1 MIKRYLINE
10 IEDIW
15 NQNNKISTWK
25 KVESSVTKQLED
37 EGIVPKGLSAE
48 ILKVNISLE
57 ELEEREKV
65 TNHDV
70 ASFVDIL
77 QNRIDENSEWVHY
90 GLTSSDIVDT
100 SNSLLIIESLDFLLI
115 QIDKLINTL
124 KNLAIKEKDTKIIGR
139 THGVFAEITF
149 LGNIFSNWL
158 LEINRNKQRII
169 KAKENIAVGKFSGA
183 VGNYSILNEEIEE
196 RALSSLNLKPELF
209 ASQIVSRDRYAEVI
223 VAIGMLGSCF
233 DRISQNLRGYQRSEV
248 GEIFESFSKEQK
260 GSSAMP
266 HKKNPI
272 TSERI
277 SGISRILRGYVI
289 TSLEN
294 ISLWHERDISH
305 SSVERNIGPDSTI
318 TLDFSLNRLKNI
330 LWNLNVFPK
339 KMLKNLNISNGL
351 IYSQR
356 VMLELT
362 KYGFTREKAY
372 SLVQKHAQISWEKN
386 IPFYDSLV
394 KDSLINKKISN
405 KDLKKMFDIEYHTK
419 RIDLIFKRVFKK

>member
-37 EGIVPKGLSAE
+37 AGIVPKGLSAE

-57 ELEEREKV
+57 ELEEREKI

-77 QNRIDENSEWVHY
+77 QNKIQKNSEWVHY

-115 QIDKLINTL
+115 QIDELIETL

-158 LEINRNKQRII
+158 LEINRNKQRIV
-169 KAKENIAVGKFSGA
+169 KAKENISVGKFSGA
-183 VGNYSILNEEIEE
+183 VGNYSILNQEIEE

-223 VAIGMLGSCF
+223 IAIGMLGSCF

-272 TSERI
+272 TSERV

-294 ISLWHERDISH
+294 ISLWHERDISN
-305 SSVERNIGPDSTI
+305 SSVERIIFPDGFNLISFATIEMEKLFSNIQI
-318 TLDFSLNRLKNI
+318 NHEKIN
-330 LWNLNVFPK
+330 
-339 KMLKNLNISNGL
+339 SN
-351 IYSQR
+351 
-356 VMLELT
+356 
-362 KYGFTREKAY
+362 
-372 SLVQKHAQISWEKN
+372 
-386 IPFYDSLV
+386 
-394 KDSLINKKISN
+394 
-405 KDLKKMFDIEYHTK
+405 
-419 RIDLIFKRVFKK
+419 IDLAKVSILTQACLSHLITKGVDRDEAYRFIQSQSFEFDDLDDYLTTLSKNFENVSIEELKSITNEILSEKTNENFEEKLNSIV

>member
-1 MIKRYLINE
+1 MIKRYLIKE

-37 EGIVPKGLSAE
+37 AGIVPKGLSAE

-115 QIDKLINTL
+115 QIDKLIHTL

-294 ISLWHERDISH
+294 ISLWHERDISN
-305 SSVERNIGPDSTI
+305 SSVERIIFPDGFNLISFATIEMEKLFCNI
-318 TLDFSLNRLKNI
+318 
-330 LWNLNVFPK
+330 
-339 KMLKNLNISNGL
+339 
-351 IYSQR
+351 
-356 VMLELT
+356 
-362 KYGFTREKAY
+362 
-372 SLVQKHAQISWEKN
+372 QISHEK
-386 IPFYDSLV
+386 
-394 KDSLINKKISN
+394 INSN
-405 KDLKKMFDIEYHTK
+405 
-419 RIDLIFKRVFKK
+419 IDLAKVSILTQACLSHLITKGVDRDEAYRFIQSQSFEFDDLDTYLTTLSENFEDVSIEELKSITNKILSEKTNETFEEKINSIV

>member
-37 EGIVPKGLSAE
+37 AGIVPKGLSAE

-57 ELEEREKV
+57 ELEEREKI

-77 QNRIDENSEWVHY
+77 QNKIQKNSEWVHY

-115 QIDKLINTL
+115 QIDELIETL

-158 LEINRNKQRII
+158 LEINRNKQRIV
-169 KAKENIAVGKFSGA
+169 KAKENISVGKFSGA
-183 VGNYSILNEEIEE
+183 VGNYSILNQEIEE

-223 VAIGMLGSCF
+223 IAIGMLGSCF

-294 ISLWHERDISH
+294 ISLWHERDISN
-305 SSVERNIGPDSTI
+305 SSVERIIFPDGFNLISFATIEMEKLFSNI
-318 TLDFSLNRLKNI
+318 
-330 LWNLNVFPK
+330 
-339 KMLKNLNISNGL
+339 
-351 IYSQR
+351 
-356 VMLELT
+356 
-362 KYGFTREKAY
+362 
-372 SLVQKHAQISWEKN
+372 QIN
-386 IPFYDSLV
+386 H
-394 KDSLINKKISN
+394 KKINSN
-405 KDLKKMFDIEYHTK
+405 
-419 RIDLIFKRVFKK
+419 IDLAKVSILTQACLSHLITKGVDRDEAYRFIQSQSFEFDDLDDYLTTLSKNFENVSIEELKSITNEILSEKTNENFEEKINSIV

>member
-37 EGIVPKGLSAE
+37 AGIVPKGLSAE
-48 ILKVNISLE
+48 ILKVSISLE
-57 ELEEREKV
+57 ELEEREKI

-77 QNRIDENSEWVHY
+77 QNKIQKNSEWVHY

-115 QIDKLINTL
+115 QIDELIKTL

-158 LEINRNKQRII
+158 LEINRNKQRIV
-169 KAKENIAVGKFSGA
+169 KAKENISVGKFSGA
-183 VGNYSILNEEIEE
+183 VGNYSILNQEIEE

-223 VAIGMLGSCF
+223 IAIGMLGSCF

-272 TSERI
+272 TSERV

-294 ISLWHERDISH
+294 ISLWHERDISN
-305 SSVERNIGPDSTI
+305 SSVERIIFPDGFNLITFATIEMEKLFSNIQINHEKINSNIDLAKVSILTQACLSHLITKGVDRDEAYRFIQSQSFEFDDLDDYLI
-318 TLDFSLNRLKNI
+318 TLSKNFENVSIEELKSITNEI
-330 LWNLNVFPK
+330 L
-339 KMLKNLNISNGL
+339 S
-351 IYSQR
+351 
-356 VMLELT
+356 
-362 KYGFTREKAY
+362 EKTNENFE
-372 SLVQKHAQISWEKN
+372 EK
-386 IPFYDSLV
+386 
-394 KDSLINKKISN
+394 INSI
-405 KDLKKMFDIEYHTK
+405 
-419 RIDLIFKRVFKK
+419 V

>member
-37 EGIVPKGLSAE
+37 AGIVPKGLSAE

-57 ELEEREKV
+57 ELEEREKI

-77 QNRIDENSEWVHY
+77 QNKIQKNSEWVHY

-115 QIDKLINTL
+115 QIDELIETL

-158 LEINRNKQRII
+158 LEINRNKQRIV
-169 KAKENIAVGKFSGA
+169 KAKENISVGKFSGA
-183 VGNYSILNEEIEE
+183 VGNYSILNQEIEE

-223 VAIGMLGSCF
+223 IAIGMLGSCF

-294 ISLWHERDISH
+294 ISLWHERDISN
-305 SSVERNIGPDSTI
+305 SSVERIIFPDGFNLISFATIEMEKLFSNIQI
-318 TLDFSLNRLKNI
+318 NHEKIN
-330 LWNLNVFPK
+330 
-339 KMLKNLNISNGL
+339 SN
-351 IYSQR
+351 
-356 VMLELT
+356 
-362 KYGFTREKAY
+362 
-372 SLVQKHAQISWEKN
+372 
-386 IPFYDSLV
+386 
-394 KDSLINKKISN
+394 
-405 KDLKKMFDIEYHTK
+405 
-419 RIDLIFKRVFKK
+419 IDLAKVSILTQACLSHLITKGVDRDEAYRFIQSQSFEFDDLDDYLTTLSKNFENVSIEELKSITNEILSEKTNENFEEKINSIV

>member
-37 EGIVPKGLSAE
+37 AGIVPKGLSAE

-57 ELEEREKV
+57 ELEEREKI
-65 TNHDV
+65 TNHDG

-77 QNRIDENSEWVHY
+77 QNKIQKNSEWVHY

-115 QIDKLINTL
+115 QIDKLIETL

-158 LEINRNKQRII
+158 LEINRNKQRIV
-169 KAKENIAVGKFSGA
+169 KAKENISVGKFSGA
-183 VGNYSILNEEIEE
+183 VGNYSILNQEIEE
-196 RALSSLNLKPELF
+196 KALSSLNLKPELF

-223 VAIGMLGSCF
+223 IAIGMLGSCF

-272 TSERI
+272 TSERV

-294 ISLWHERDISH
+294 ISLWHERDISN
-305 SSVERNIGPDSTI
+305 SSVERIIFPDGFNLISFATIEMEKLFSNIQI
-318 TLDFSLNRLKNI
+318 NHEKIN
-330 LWNLNVFPK
+330 
-339 KMLKNLNISNGL
+339 SN
-351 IYSQR
+351 
-356 VMLELT
+356 
-362 KYGFTREKAY
+362 
-372 SLVQKHAQISWEKN
+372 
-386 IPFYDSLV
+386 
-394 KDSLINKKISN
+394 
-405 KDLKKMFDIEYHTK
+405 
-419 RIDLIFKRVFKK
+419 IDLAKVSILTQACLSHLITKGVDRDEAYRFIQSQSFEFEDLDDYLTTLSKNFENVSIEELKSITNEILSEKTNENFEEKINSIV

>member
-37 EGIVPKGLSAE
+37 AGIVPKGLSAE

-57 ELEEREKV
+57 ELEEREKI

-77 QNRIDENSEWVHY
+77 QNKIQKNSEWVHY

-115 QIDKLINTL
+115 QIDKLIETL

-158 LEINRNKQRII
+158 LEINRNKQRIV
-169 KAKENIAVGKFSGA
+169 KAKENISVGKFSGA
-183 VGNYSILNEEIEE
+183 VGNYSILNQEIEE
-196 RALSSLNLKPELF
+196 RALSSLNLKPEFF

-223 VAIGMLGSCF
+223 IAIGMLGSCF

-272 TSERI
+272 TSERV

-294 ISLWHERDISH
+294 ISLWHERDISN
-305 SSVERNIGPDSTI
+305 SSVERIIFPDGFNLISFATIEMEKLFSNIQI
-318 TLDFSLNRLKNI
+318 NHEKIN
-330 LWNLNVFPK
+330 
-339 KMLKNLNISNGL
+339 SN
-351 IYSQR
+351 
-356 VMLELT
+356 
-362 KYGFTREKAY
+362 
-372 SLVQKHAQISWEKN
+372 
-386 IPFYDSLV
+386 
-394 KDSLINKKISN
+394 
-405 KDLKKMFDIEYHTK
+405 
-419 RIDLIFKRVFKK
+419 IDLAKVSILTQACLSHLITKGVDRDEAYRFIQSQSFEFDDLDDYLTTLSKNFENVSIEELKSITNEILSEKTNENFEEKINSIV

>member
-37 EGIVPKGLSAE
+37 AGIVPKGLSAE

-57 ELEEREKV
+57 ELEEREKI

-77 QNRIDENSEWVHY
+77 QNKIQKNSEWVHY

-115 QIDKLINTL
+115 QVDELIKTL
-124 KNLAIKEKDTKIIGR
+124 KNLAIKEKNTKIIGR

-158 LEINRNKQRII
+158 LEINRNKQRIV
-169 KAKENIAVGKFSGA
+169 KAKENISVGKFSGA
-183 VGNYSILNEEIEE
+183 VGNYSILNQEIEE
-196 RALSSLNLKPELF
+196 RALSSLELKPELF

-223 VAIGMLGSCF
+223 IAIGMLGSCF

-272 TSERI
+272 TSERV

-294 ISLWHERDISH
+294 ISLWHERDISN
-305 SSVERNIGPDSTI
+305 SSVERIIFPDGFNLISFATIEMEKLFSNIQI
-318 TLDFSLNRLKNI
+318 NHEKIN
-330 LWNLNVFPK
+330 
-339 KMLKNLNISNGL
+339 SN
-351 IYSQR
+351 
-356 VMLELT
+356 
-362 KYGFTREKAY
+362 
-372 SLVQKHAQISWEKN
+372 
-386 IPFYDSLV
+386 
-394 KDSLINKKISN
+394 
-405 KDLKKMFDIEYHTK
+405 
-419 RIDLIFKRVFKK
+419 IDLAKVSILTQACLSHLITKGVDRDEAYRFIQSQSFEFDDLDDYLTTLSKNFENVSIEELKSITNEILSEKTNENFEEKINSIV

>member
-37 EGIVPKGLSAE
+37 AGIVPKGLSAE

-57 ELEEREKV
+57 ELEEREKI

-77 QNRIDENSEWVHY
+77 QNKIQKNSEWVHY

-115 QIDKLINTL
+115 QIDELIETL
-124 KNLAIKEKDTKIIGR
+124 KSLAIKEKDTKIIGR

-158 LEINRNKQRII
+158 LEINRNKQRIV
-169 KAKENIAVGKFSGA
+169 KAKENISVGKFSGA
-183 VGNYSILNEEIEE
+183 VGNYSILNQEIEE

-223 VAIGMLGSCF
+223 IAIGMLGSCF

-272 TSERI
+272 TSERV

-294 ISLWHERDISH
+294 ISLWHERDISN
-305 SSVERNIGPDSTI
+305 SSVERIIFPDGFNLISFATIEMEKLFRNIQI
-318 TLDFSLNRLKNI
+318 NHEKIN
-330 LWNLNVFPK
+330 
-339 KMLKNLNISNGL
+339 SN
-351 IYSQR
+351 
-356 VMLELT
+356 
-362 KYGFTREKAY
+362 
-372 SLVQKHAQISWEKN
+372 
-386 IPFYDSLV
+386 
-394 KDSLINKKISN
+394 
-405 KDLKKMFDIEYHTK
+405 
-419 RIDLIFKRVFKK
+419 IDLAKVSILTQACLSHLITKGVDRDEAYRFIQSQSFEFDDLDDYLTTLSKNFENVSIEELKSITNEILSEKTNENFEEKINSIV

>member
-37 EGIVPKGLSAE
+37 AGIVPKGLSAE

-57 ELEEREKV
+57 ELEEREKI

-77 QNRIDENSEWVHY
+77 QDKIQKNSEWVHY

-115 QIDKLINTL
+115 QIDELIETL

-158 LEINRNKQRII
+158 LEINRNKQRIV
-169 KAKENIAVGKFSGA
+169 KAKENISVGKFSGA
-183 VGNYSILNEEIEE
+183 VGNYSILNQEIEE

-223 VAIGMLGSCF
+223 IAIGMLGSCF

-272 TSERI
+272 TSERV

-294 ISLWHERDISH
+294 ISLWHERDISN
-305 SSVERNIGPDSTI
+305 SSVERIIFPDGFNLISFATIEMEKLFSNIQI
-318 TLDFSLNRLKNI
+318 NHEKIN
-330 LWNLNVFPK
+330 
-339 KMLKNLNISNGL
+339 SN
-351 IYSQR
+351 
-356 VMLELT
+356 
-362 KYGFTREKAY
+362 
-372 SLVQKHAQISWEKN
+372 
-386 IPFYDSLV
+386 
-394 KDSLINKKISN
+394 
-405 KDLKKMFDIEYHTK
+405 
-419 RIDLIFKRVFKK
+419 IDLAKVSILTQACLSHLITKGVDRDEAYRFIQSQSFEFDDLDDYLTTLSKNFENVSIEELKSITNEILSEKTNENFEEKINSIV

>member
-37 EGIVPKGLSAE
+37 AGIVPKGLSAE

-57 ELEEREKV
+57 ELEEREKI

-77 QNRIDENSEWVHY
+77 QNKIEKNSEWVHY

-115 QIDKLINTL
+115 QIDELIKTL

-158 LEINRNKQRII
+158 LEINRNKQRIV
-169 KAKENIAVGKFSGA
+169 KAKENISVGKFSGA
-183 VGNYSILNEEIEE
+183 VGNYSILNQEIEE

-223 VAIGMLGSCF
+223 IAIGMLGSCF

-272 TSERI
+272 TSERV

-294 ISLWHERDISH
+294 ISLWHERDISN
-305 SSVERNIGPDSTI
+305 SSVERIIFPDGFNLISFATIEMEKLFSNIQI
-318 TLDFSLNRLKNI
+318 NHEKIN
-330 LWNLNVFPK
+330 
-339 KMLKNLNISNGL
+339 SN
-351 IYSQR
+351 
-356 VMLELT
+356 
-362 KYGFTREKAY
+362 
-372 SLVQKHAQISWEKN
+372 
-386 IPFYDSLV
+386 
-394 KDSLINKKISN
+394 
-405 KDLKKMFDIEYHTK
+405 
-419 RIDLIFKRVFKK
+419 IDLAKVSILTQACLSHLITKGVDRDEAYRFIQSQSFEFDDLDDYLTTLSKNFENVSIEELKSITNEILSEKTNENFEEKINSIV

>member
-37 EGIVPKGLSAE
+37 AGIVPKGLSAE

-57 ELEEREKV
+57 ELEEREKI

-77 QNRIDENSEWVHY
+77 QDKIQKNSEWVHY

-115 QIDKLINTL
+115 QIDKLIETL

-158 LEINRNKQRII
+158 LEINRNKQRIV
-169 KAKENIAVGKFSGA
+169 KAKENISVGKFSGA
-183 VGNYSILNEEIEE
+183 VGNYSILNQEIEE

-223 VAIGMLGSCF
+223 IAIGMLGSCF

-272 TSERI
+272 TSERV

-294 ISLWHERDISH
+294 ISLWHERDISN
-305 SSVERNIGPDSTI
+305 SSVERIIFPDGFNLISFATIEMEKLFCNIQISHEKI
-318 TLDFSLNRLKNI
+318 NSNINLAKVNI
-330 LWNLNVFPK
+330 LTQACLSHLITKGVDRDEAYRFIQSQSFEFDDLDDYLTTLSKNFENVSIEELKSITNEILSEKTNENFEEKLNSIV
-339 KMLKNLNISNGL
+339 
-351 IYSQR
+351 
-356 VMLELT
+356 
-362 KYGFTREKAY
+362 
-372 SLVQKHAQISWEKN
+372 
-386 IPFYDSLV
+386 
-394 KDSLINKKISN
+394 
-405 KDLKKMFDIEYHTK
+405 
-419 RIDLIFKRVFKK
+419 

>member
-37 EGIVPKGLSAE
+37 AGIVPKGLSAE

-57 ELEEREKV
+57 ELEEREKI

-77 QNRIDENSEWVHY
+77 QNKIQKNSEWVHY

-115 QIDKLINTL
+115 QIDELIETL

-158 LEINRNKQRII
+158 LEINRNKQRIV
-169 KAKENIAVGKFSGA
+169 KAKENISVGKFSGA
-183 VGNYSILNEEIEE
+183 VGNYSILNQEIEE

-223 VAIGMLGSCF
+223 IAIGMLGSCF

-272 TSERI
+272 TSERV

-294 ISLWHERDISH
+294 ISLWHERDISN
-305 SSVERNIGPDSTI
+305 SSVERIIFPDGFNLISFATIEMEKLFCNIQISHEKI
-318 TLDFSLNRLKNI
+318 NSNINLAKVNI
-330 LWNLNVFPK
+330 LTQACLSHFITKGVDRDEAYRFIQSQSFEFDDLDDYLTTLSKNFENVSIEE
-339 KMLKNLNISNGL
+339 LKSITNEILS
-351 IYSQR
+351 
-356 VMLELT
+356 
-362 KYGFTREKAY
+362 EKTNENFE
-372 SLVQKHAQISWEKN
+372 EK
-386 IPFYDSLV
+386 
-394 KDSLINKKISN
+394 INSI
-405 KDLKKMFDIEYHTK
+405 
-419 RIDLIFKRVFKK
+419 V

>member
-37 EGIVPKGLSAE
+37 AGIVPKGLSAE

-57 ELEEREKV
+57 ELEEREKI

-77 QNRIDENSEWVHY
+77 QNKIQKNSEWVHY

-115 QIDKLINTL
+115 QIDELIETL

-158 LEINRNKQRII
+158 LEINRNKQRIV
-169 KAKENIAVGKFSGA
+169 KAKENISVGKFSGA

-223 VAIGMLGSCF
+223 IAIGMLGSCF

-272 TSERI
+272 TSERV

-294 ISLWHERDISH
+294 ISLWHERDISN
-305 SSVERNIGPDSTI
+305 SSVERIIFPDGFNLITFATIEMEKLFSNIQINHEKINS
-318 TLDFSLNRLKNI
+318 NI
-330 LWNLNVFPK
+330 DL
-339 KMLKNLNISNGL
+339 
-351 IYSQR
+351 
-356 VMLELT
+356 
-362 KYGFTREKAY
+362 A
-372 SLVQKHAQISWEKN
+372 
-386 IPFYDSLV
+386 
-394 KDSLINKKISN
+394 KISILTQACLSHLIT
-405 KDLKKMFDIEYHTK
+405 KGVDRDEAYRFIQSQSFEFEDLDDYLTTLSKNFENVSIEELKSITNEILSEK
-419 RIDLIFKRVFKK
+419 TNENFEEKINSIV

>member
-37 EGIVPKGLSAE
+37 AGIVPKGLSAE

-57 ELEEREKV
+57 ELEEREKI

-77 QNRIDENSEWVHY
+77 QNKIQKNSEWVHY

-115 QIDKLINTL
+115 QIDKLIKTL

-158 LEINRNKQRII
+158 LEINRNRQRIV
-169 KAKENIAVGKFSGA
+169 KAKENISVGKFSGA
-183 VGNYSILNEEIEE
+183 VGNYSILNQEIEE
-196 RALSSLNLKPELF
+196 RALSSLNLKPEFF

-223 VAIGMLGSCF
+223 IAIGMLGSCF

-272 TSERI
+272 TSERV

-294 ISLWHERDISH
+294 ISLWHERDISN
-305 SSVERNIGPDSTI
+305 SSVERIIFPDGFNLISFATIEMEKLFGNIQI
-318 TLDFSLNRLKNI
+318 NHEKIN
-330 LWNLNVFPK
+330 
-339 KMLKNLNISNGL
+339 SN
-351 IYSQR
+351 
-356 VMLELT
+356 
-362 KYGFTREKAY
+362 
-372 SLVQKHAQISWEKN
+372 
-386 IPFYDSLV
+386 
-394 KDSLINKKISN
+394 
-405 KDLKKMFDIEYHTK
+405 
-419 RIDLIFKRVFKK
+419 IDLAKVSILTQACLSHLITKGVDRDEAYRFIQSQSFEFDDLDDYLTTLSKNFENVSIEELKSITNEILSEKTNENFEEKINSIV

>member
-37 EGIVPKGLSAE
+37 AGIVPKGLSAE

-57 ELEEREKV
+57 ELEEREKI

-77 QNRIDENSEWVHY
+77 QNKIQKNSEWVHY

-115 QIDKLINTL
+115 QIDELIETL

-158 LEINRNKQRII
+158 LEINRNKQRIV
-169 KAKENIAVGKFSGA
+169 KAKENISVGKFSGA
-183 VGNYSILNEEIEE
+183 VGNYSILNQEIEE
-196 RALSSLNLKPELF
+196 RALSSLNLKPEFF

-223 VAIGMLGSCF
+223 IAIGMLGSCF

-294 ISLWHERDISH
+294 ISLWHERDISN
-305 SSVERNIGPDSTI
+305 SSVERIIFPDGFNLISFATIEMEKLFSNI
-318 TLDFSLNRLKNI
+318 
-330 LWNLNVFPK
+330 
-339 KMLKNLNISNGL
+339 
-351 IYSQR
+351 
-356 VMLELT
+356 
-362 KYGFTREKAY
+362 
-372 SLVQKHAQISWEKN
+372 QISHEK
-386 IPFYDSLV
+386 
-394 KDSLINKKISN
+394 INSN
-405 KDLKKMFDIEYHTK
+405 
-419 RIDLIFKRVFKK
+419 IDLAKVSILTQACLSHLITKGVDRDEAYRFIQSQSFEFDDLDDYLTTLSKNFENVSIEELKSITNEILSEKTNENFEEKINSIV

>member
-37 EGIVPKGLSAE
+37 AGIVPKGLSAE

-57 ELEEREKV
+57 ELEEREKI

-77 QNRIDENSEWVHY
+77 QNKIQKNSEWVHY

-115 QIDKLINTL
+115 QIDELIETL

-158 LEINRNKQRII
+158 LEINRNKQRIV
-169 KAKENIAVGKFSGA
+169 KAKENISVGKFSGA
-183 VGNYSILNEEIEE
+183 VGNYSILNQEIEE
-196 RALSSLNLKPELF
+196 RALSSLNLKPEFF

-223 VAIGMLGSCF
+223 IAIGMLGSCF

-272 TSERI
+272 TSERV

-294 ISLWHERDISH
+294 ISLWHERDISN
-305 SSVERNIGPDSTI
+305 SSVERIIFPDGFNLISFATIEMEKLFRNIQI
-318 TLDFSLNRLKNI
+318 NHEKIN
-330 LWNLNVFPK
+330 
-339 KMLKNLNISNGL
+339 SN
-351 IYSQR
+351 
-356 VMLELT
+356 
-362 KYGFTREKAY
+362 
-372 SLVQKHAQISWEKN
+372 
-386 IPFYDSLV
+386 
-394 KDSLINKKISN
+394 
-405 KDLKKMFDIEYHTK
+405 
-419 RIDLIFKRVFKK
+419 IDLAKVSILTQACLSHLITKGVDRDEAYRFIQSQSFEFDDLDDYLTTLSKNFENVSIEELKSITNEILSEKTNENFEEKINSIV

>member
-37 EGIVPKGLSAE
+37 AGIVPKGLSAE

-57 ELEEREKV
+57 ELDEREKI

-77 QNRIDENSEWVHY
+77 QNKIQKNSEWVHY

-115 QIDKLINTL
+115 QIDELIKTL

-158 LEINRNKQRII
+158 LEINRNKQRIV
-169 KAKENIAVGKFSGA
+169 KAKENISVGKFSGA
-183 VGNYSILNEEIEE
+183 VGNYSILNQEIEE

-223 VAIGMLGSCF
+223 IAIGMLGSCF

-272 TSERI
+272 TSERV

-294 ISLWHERDISH
+294 ISLWHERDISN
-305 SSVERNIGPDSTI
+305 SSVERIIFPDGFNLISFATIEMEKLFRNIQINHEKINSNID
-318 TLDFSLNRLKNI
+318 LAKVNI
-330 LWNLNVFPK
+330 LTQACLSHLITKGVDRDEAYRFIQSQSFEFDDLDDYLTTLSKNFENVSIEE
-339 KMLKNLNISNGL
+339 LKSITNEILS
-351 IYSQR
+351 
-356 VMLELT
+356 
-362 KYGFTREKAY
+362 EKTNENFE
-372 SLVQKHAQISWEKN
+372 EK
-386 IPFYDSLV
+386 
-394 KDSLINKKISN
+394 INSI
-405 KDLKKMFDIEYHTK
+405 
-419 RIDLIFKRVFKK
+419 V

>member
-37 EGIVPKGLSAE
+37 AGIVPKGLSAE

-57 ELEEREKV
+57 ELEEREKI

-77 QNRIDENSEWVHY
+77 QNKIQKNSEWVHY

-115 QIDKLINTL
+115 QIDELIETL

-139 THGVFAEITF
+139 THGVFADITF

-158 LEINRNKQRII
+158 LEINRNKQRIV
-169 KAKENIAVGKFSGA
+169 KAKENISVGKFSGA
-183 VGNYSILNEEIEE
+183 VGNYSILNQEIEE

-223 VAIGMLGSCF
+223 IAIGMLGSCF

-272 TSERI
+272 TSERV

-294 ISLWHERDISH
+294 ISLWHERDISN
-305 SSVERNIGPDSTI
+305 SSVERIIFPDGFNLISFATIEMEKLFSNI
-318 TLDFSLNRLKNI
+318 
-330 LWNLNVFPK
+330 
-339 KMLKNLNISNGL
+339 
-351 IYSQR
+351 
-356 VMLELT
+356 
-362 KYGFTREKAY
+362 
-372 SLVQKHAQISWEKN
+372 QISHEK
-386 IPFYDSLV
+386 
-394 KDSLINKKISN
+394 INSN
-405 KDLKKMFDIEYHTK
+405 
-419 RIDLIFKRVFKK
+419 IDLAKVSILTQACLSHLITKGVDRDEAYRFIQSQSFEFDDLDDYLTTLSKNFENVSIEELKSITNEILSEKTNENFEEKINSIV

>member
-37 EGIVPKGLSAE
+37 AGIVPKGLSEE
-48 ILKVNISLE
+48 ILKVNISIE
-57 ELEEREKV
+57 ELEEREKI

-77 QNRIDENSEWVHY
+77 QKKIQKNSEWVHY

-115 QIDKLINTL
+115 QIDELIKTL

-158 LEINRNKQRII
+158 LEINRNKQRIV
-169 KAKENIAVGKFSGA
+169 KAKENISVGKFSGA
-183 VGNYSILNEEIEE
+183 VGNYSILNQEIEE

-223 VAIGMLGSCF
+223 IAIGMLGSCF

-272 TSERI
+272 TSERV

-294 ISLWHERDISH
+294 ISLWHERDISN
-305 SSVERNIGPDSTI
+305 SSVERIIFPDGFNLITFATIEMEKLFSNIQI
-318 TLDFSLNRLKNI
+318 NHEKIN
-330 LWNLNVFPK
+330 
-339 KMLKNLNISNGL
+339 SN
-351 IYSQR
+351 
-356 VMLELT
+356 
-362 KYGFTREKAY
+362 
-372 SLVQKHAQISWEKN
+372 
-386 IPFYDSLV
+386 
-394 KDSLINKKISN
+394 
-405 KDLKKMFDIEYHTK
+405 
-419 RIDLIFKRVFKK
+419 IDLAKVSILTQACLSHLITKGVDRDEAYRFIQSQSFEFDDLDDYLTTLSKNFENVSIEELKSITNEILSEKTNENFEEKINSIV

>member
-37 EGIVPKGLSAE
+37 AGIVPKGLSAE

-57 ELEEREKV
+57 ELEEREKI

-77 QNRIDENSEWVHY
+77 QNKIQKNSEWVHY

-115 QIDKLINTL
+115 QIDKLIETL

-158 LEINRNKQRII
+158 LEINRNKQRIV

-183 VGNYSILNEEIEE
+183 VGNYSILNQEIEE

-223 VAIGMLGSCF
+223 IAIGMLGSCF

-294 ISLWHERDISH
+294 ISLWHERDISN
-305 SSVERNIGPDSTI
+305 SSVERIIFPDGFNLISFATIEMEKLFSNIQI
-318 TLDFSLNRLKNI
+318 NHEKIN
-330 LWNLNVFPK
+330 
-339 KMLKNLNISNGL
+339 SN
-351 IYSQR
+351 
-356 VMLELT
+356 
-362 KYGFTREKAY
+362 
-372 SLVQKHAQISWEKN
+372 
-386 IPFYDSLV
+386 
-394 KDSLINKKISN
+394 
-405 KDLKKMFDIEYHTK
+405 
-419 RIDLIFKRVFKK
+419 IDLAKVSILTQACLSHLITKGVDRDEAYRFIQSQSFEFDDLDDYLTTLSKNFENVSIEELKSITNEILSEKTNENFEEKINSIV

>member
-37 EGIVPKGLSAE
+37 AGIVPKGLSAE

-57 ELEEREKV
+57 ELEEREKI

-77 QNRIDENSEWVHY
+77 QNKIQKNSEWVHY

-115 QIDKLINTL
+115 QIDELIETL

-158 LEINRNKQRII
+158 LEINRNKQRIV
-169 KAKENIAVGKFSGA
+169 KAKENISVGKFSGA
-183 VGNYSILNEEIEE
+183 VGNYSILNQEIEE
-196 RALSSLNLKPELF
+196 RALSNLNLKPELF

-223 VAIGMLGSCF
+223 IAIGMLGSCF

-272 TSERI
+272 TSERV

-294 ISLWHERDISH
+294 ISLWHERDISN
-305 SSVERNIGPDSTI
+305 SSVERIIFPDGFNLISFATIEMEKLFSNIQINHEKINSNIDLAKVSIFTQACLSHLITKGVDRDEAYRFIQSQSFEFDDLDDYLITI
-318 TLDFSLNRLKNI
+318 SKN
-330 LWNLNVFPK
+330 FD
-339 KMLKNLNISNGL
+339 NIS
-351 IYSQR
+351 IE
-356 VMLELT
+356 ELKSIT
-362 KYGFTREKAY
+362 NEILSEKTNENFE
-372 SLVQKHAQISWEKN
+372 EK
-386 IPFYDSLV
+386 
-394 KDSLINKKISN
+394 INSI
-405 KDLKKMFDIEYHTK
+405 
-419 RIDLIFKRVFKK
+419 V

>member
-25 KVESSVTKQLED
+25 KVESSVTEQLED
-37 EGIVPKGLSAE
+37 AGIVPKGLSAE

-57 ELEEREKV
+57 ELEEREKI

-77 QNRIDENSEWVHY
+77 QNKIQKNSEWVHY

-115 QIDKLINTL
+115 QIDELIETL

-158 LEINRNKQRII
+158 LEINRNKQRIV
-169 KAKENIAVGKFSGA
+169 KAKENISVGKFSGA
-183 VGNYSILNEEIEE
+183 VGNYSILNQEIEE

-223 VAIGMLGSCF
+223 IAIGMLGSCF

-272 TSERI
+272 TSERV

-294 ISLWHERDISH
+294 ISLWHERDISN
-305 SSVERNIGPDSTI
+305 SSVERIIFPDGFNLISFATIEMEKLFSNI
-318 TLDFSLNRLKNI
+318 
-330 LWNLNVFPK
+330 
-339 KMLKNLNISNGL
+339 
-351 IYSQR
+351 
-356 VMLELT
+356 
-362 KYGFTREKAY
+362 
-372 SLVQKHAQISWEKN
+372 QISHEK
-386 IPFYDSLV
+386 
-394 KDSLINKKISN
+394 INSN
-405 KDLKKMFDIEYHTK
+405 
-419 RIDLIFKRVFKK
+419 IDLAKVSILTQACLSHLITKGVDRDEAYRFIQSQSFEFDDLDDYLTTLSKNFENVSIKELKSITNEILSEKTNENFEEKINSIV

>member
-10 IEDIW
+10 IENIW

-115 QIDKLINTL
+115 QIDKLIHTL

-294 ISLWHERDISH
+294 ISLWHERDISN
-305 SSVERNIGPDSTI
+305 SSVERIIFPDGFNLISFATIEMEKLFCNI
-318 TLDFSLNRLKNI
+318 
-330 LWNLNVFPK
+330 
-339 KMLKNLNISNGL
+339 
-351 IYSQR
+351 
-356 VMLELT
+356 
-362 KYGFTREKAY
+362 
-372 SLVQKHAQISWEKN
+372 QISHEK
-386 IPFYDSLV
+386 
-394 KDSLINKKISN
+394 INSN
-405 KDLKKMFDIEYHTK
+405 
-419 RIDLIFKRVFKK
+419 IDLAKVSILTQACLSHLITKGVDRDEAYRFIQSQSFEFDDLDTYLTTLSENFEDVSIEELKSITNKILSEKTNETFEEKINSIV

>member
-37 EGIVPKGLSAE
+37 AGIVPKGLSAE

-57 ELEEREKV
+57 ELEEREKI

-77 QNRIDENSEWVHY
+77 QNKIQKNSEWVHY

-115 QIDKLINTL
+115 QIDELIETL

-158 LEINRNKQRII
+158 LEINRNKQRIV
-169 KAKENIAVGKFSGA
+169 KAKENISVGKFSGA
-183 VGNYSILNEEIEE
+183 VGNYSILNQEIEE

-223 VAIGMLGSCF
+223 IAIGMLGSCF

-272 TSERI
+272 TSERV

-294 ISLWHERDISH
+294 ISLWHERDISN
-305 SSVERNIGPDSTI
+305 SSVERIIFPDGFNLISFATIEMEKLFRNIQI
-318 TLDFSLNRLKNI
+318 NHEKIN
-330 LWNLNVFPK
+330 
-339 KMLKNLNISNGL
+339 SN
-351 IYSQR
+351 
-356 VMLELT
+356 
-362 KYGFTREKAY
+362 
-372 SLVQKHAQISWEKN
+372 
-386 IPFYDSLV
+386 
-394 KDSLINKKISN
+394 
-405 KDLKKMFDIEYHTK
+405 
-419 RIDLIFKRVFKK
+419 IDLAKVSILTQACLSHLITKGVDRDEAYRFIQSQSFEFDDLDDYLTTLSKNFENVSIEELKSITNEILSEKTNENFEEKINSIV

>member
-37 EGIVPKGLSAE
+37 AGIVPKGLSAE

-57 ELEEREKV
+57 ELEEREKI

-77 QNRIDENSEWVHY
+77 QDKIQKNSEWVHY

-115 QIDKLINTL
+115 QIDELIETL

-158 LEINRNKQRII
+158 LEINRNKQRIV
-169 KAKENIAVGKFSGA
+169 KAKENISVGKFSGA
-183 VGNYSILNEEIEE
+183 VGNYSILNQEIEE
-196 RALSSLNLKPELF
+196 KALSSLNLKPELF

-223 VAIGMLGSCF
+223 IAIGMLGSCF

-272 TSERI
+272 TSERV

-294 ISLWHERDISH
+294 ISLWHERDISN
-305 SSVERNIGPDSTI
+305 SSVERIIFPDGFNLISFATIEMEKLFSNI
-318 TLDFSLNRLKNI
+318 
-330 LWNLNVFPK
+330 
-339 KMLKNLNISNGL
+339 
-351 IYSQR
+351 
-356 VMLELT
+356 
-362 KYGFTREKAY
+362 
-372 SLVQKHAQISWEKN
+372 QISHEK
-386 IPFYDSLV
+386 
-394 KDSLINKKISN
+394 INSN
-405 KDLKKMFDIEYHTK
+405 
-419 RIDLIFKRVFKK
+419 IDLAKVSILTQACLSHLITKGVDRDEAYRFIQSQSFEFDDLDDYLTTLSKNFENVSIEELKSITNEILSEKTNENFEEKINSIV

>member
-37 EGIVPKGLSAE
+37 VGIVPKGLSAE

-57 ELEEREKV
+57 ELEEREKI

-77 QNRIDENSEWVHY
+77 QNKIQKNSEWVHY

-115 QIDKLINTL
+115 QIDELIETL

-158 LEINRNKQRII
+158 LEINRNKQRIV
-169 KAKENIAVGKFSGA
+169 KAKENISVGKFSGA
-183 VGNYSILNEEIEE
+183 VGNYSILNQEIEE

-223 VAIGMLGSCF
+223 IAIGMLGSCF

-272 TSERI
+272 TSERV

-294 ISLWHERDISH
+294 ISLWHERDISN
-305 SSVERNIGPDSTI
+305 SSVERIIFPDGFNLITFATIEMEKLFSNIQI
-318 TLDFSLNRLKNI
+318 NHEKIN
-330 LWNLNVFPK
+330 
-339 KMLKNLNISNGL
+339 SN
-351 IYSQR
+351 
-356 VMLELT
+356 
-362 KYGFTREKAY
+362 
-372 SLVQKHAQISWEKN
+372 
-386 IPFYDSLV
+386 
-394 KDSLINKKISN
+394 
-405 KDLKKMFDIEYHTK
+405 
-419 RIDLIFKRVFKK
+419 IDLAKVSILTQACLSHLITKGVDRDEAYRFIQSQSFEFDDLDDYLTTLSKNFENVSIEELKSITNEILSEKTNENFEEKINSIV

>member
-25 KVESSVTKQLED
+25 KVESSVTKQLEYA
-37 EGIVPKGLSAE
+37 GIVPKGLSAE

-57 ELEEREKV
+57 ELEEREKI

-77 QNRIDENSEWVHY
+77 QNKIQKNSEWVHY

-115 QIDKLINTL
+115 QIDELIETL

-158 LEINRNKQRII
+158 LEINRNKQRIV
-169 KAKENIAVGKFSGA
+169 KAKENISVGKFSGA
-183 VGNYSILNEEIEE
+183 VGNYSILNQEIEE
-196 RALSSLNLKPELF
+196 RALSSLNLQPELF

-223 VAIGMLGSCF
+223 IAIGMLGSCF

-272 TSERI
+272 TSERV

-294 ISLWHERDISH
+294 ISLWHERDISN
-305 SSVERNIGPDSTI
+305 SSVERIIFPDGFNLITFATIEMEKLFSNIQI
-318 TLDFSLNRLKNI
+318 NHEKIN
-330 LWNLNVFPK
+330 
-339 KMLKNLNISNGL
+339 SN
-351 IYSQR
+351 
-356 VMLELT
+356 
-362 KYGFTREKAY
+362 
-372 SLVQKHAQISWEKN
+372 
-386 IPFYDSLV
+386 
-394 KDSLINKKISN
+394 
-405 KDLKKMFDIEYHTK
+405 
-419 RIDLIFKRVFKK
+419 IDLAKVSILTQACLSHLITKGVDRDEAYRFIQSQSFEFDDLDDYLTTLSKNFENVSIEELKSITNEILSEKTNENFEEKINSIV

>member
-25 KVESSVTKQLED
+25 KVESSVTKQLE
-37 EGIVPKGLSAE
+37 EAGIVPKGLSAE

-57 ELEEREKV
+57 ELEEREKI

-77 QNRIDENSEWVHY
+77 QNKIQKNSEWVHY

-115 QIDKLINTL
+115 QIDKLIETL

-158 LEINRNKQRII
+158 LEINRNKQRIV
-169 KAKENIAVGKFSGA
+169 KAKENISVGKFSGA
-183 VGNYSILNEEIEE
+183 VGNYSILNQEIEE

-294 ISLWHERDISH
+294 ISLWHERDISN
-305 SSVERNIGPDSTI
+305 SSVERIIFPDGFNLISFATIEMEKLFCNIQISHEKI
-318 TLDFSLNRLKNI
+318 
-330 LWNLNVFPK
+330 
-339 KMLKNLNISNGL
+339 NLNIDLAKVSILTQACLSHFITKGVDRDEAYRF
-351 IYSQR
+351 IQSQSFEFDDLDTYLTTLSENFED
-356 VMLELT
+356 VSIEELKSIT
-362 KYGFTREKAY
+362 NKILSEKTNETFE
-372 SLVQKHAQISWEKN
+372 EK
-386 IPFYDSLV
+386 
-394 KDSLINKKISN
+394 INSI
-405 KDLKKMFDIEYHTK
+405 
-419 RIDLIFKRVFKK
+419 V

>member
-37 EGIVPKGLSAE
+37 AGIVPKGLSAE

-57 ELEEREKV
+57 ELEEREKI

-77 QNRIDENSEWVHY
+77 QDKIQKNSEWVHY

-115 QIDKLINTL
+115 QIDELIETL

-158 LEINRNKQRII
+158 LEINRNKQRIV
-169 KAKENIAVGKFSGA
+169 KAKENISVGKFSGA
-183 VGNYSILNEEIEE
+183 VGNYSILNQEIEE
-196 RALSSLNLKPELF
+196 KALSSLNLKPEFF

-223 VAIGMLGSCF
+223 IAIGMLGSCF

-272 TSERI
+272 TSERV

-294 ISLWHERDISH
+294 ISLWHERDISN
-305 SSVERNIGPDSTI
+305 SSVERIIFPDGFNLITFATIEMEKLFSNIQI
-318 TLDFSLNRLKNI
+318 NHEKIN
-330 LWNLNVFPK
+330 
-339 KMLKNLNISNGL
+339 SN
-351 IYSQR
+351 
-356 VMLELT
+356 
-362 KYGFTREKAY
+362 
-372 SLVQKHAQISWEKN
+372 
-386 IPFYDSLV
+386 
-394 KDSLINKKISN
+394 
-405 KDLKKMFDIEYHTK
+405 
-419 RIDLIFKRVFKK
+419 IDLAKVSILTQACLSHLITKGVDRDEAYRFIQSQSFEFDDLDDYLTTLSKNFENVSIEELKSITNEILSEKTNENFEEKINSIV

>member
-37 EGIVPKGLSAE
+37 AGIVPKGLSAE

-57 ELEEREKV
+57 ELEEREKI

-77 QNRIDENSEWVHY
+77 QNKIQKNSEWVHY

-115 QIDKLINTL
+115 QIDKLIETL

-158 LEINRNKQRII
+158 LEINRNKQRIV
-169 KAKENIAVGKFSGA
+169 KAKENISVGKFSGA
-183 VGNYSILNEEIEE
+183 VGNYSILNQEIEE
-196 RALSSLNLKPELF
+196 RALSSLNLKPEFF

-223 VAIGMLGSCF
+223 IAIGMLGSCF

-272 TSERI
+272 TSERV

-294 ISLWHERDISH
+294 ISLWHERDISN
-305 SSVERNIGPDSTI
+305 SSVERIIFPDGFNLITFATIEMEKLFSNIQI
-318 TLDFSLNRLKNI
+318 NHEKIN
-330 LWNLNVFPK
+330 
-339 KMLKNLNISNGL
+339 SN
-351 IYSQR
+351 
-356 VMLELT
+356 
-362 KYGFTREKAY
+362 
-372 SLVQKHAQISWEKN
+372 
-386 IPFYDSLV
+386 
-394 KDSLINKKISN
+394 
-405 KDLKKMFDIEYHTK
+405 
-419 RIDLIFKRVFKK
+419 IDLAKVSILTQACLSHLITKGVDRDEAYRFIQSQSFEFDDLDDYLTTLSKNFENVSIEELKSITNEILSEKTNENFEEKINSIV

>member
-37 EGIVPKGLSAE
+37 AGIVPKGLSAE

-57 ELEEREKV
+57 ELEEREKI

-77 QNRIDENSEWVHY
+77 QNKIQKNSEWVHY

-115 QIDKLINTL
+115 QIDELIETL

-158 LEINRNKQRII
+158 LEINRNKQRIV
-169 KAKENIAVGKFSGA
+169 KAKENISVGKFSGA
-183 VGNYSILNEEIEE
+183 VGNYSILNQEIEE
-196 RALSSLNLKPELF
+196 KALSSLNLKPELF

-223 VAIGMLGSCF
+223 IAIGMLGSCF

-272 TSERI
+272 TSERV

-294 ISLWHERDISH
+294 ISLWHERDISN
-305 SSVERNIGPDSTI
+305 SSVERIIFPDGFNLISFATIEMEKLFRNIQI
-318 TLDFSLNRLKNI
+318 NHEKIN
-330 LWNLNVFPK
+330 
-339 KMLKNLNISNGL
+339 SN
-351 IYSQR
+351 
-356 VMLELT
+356 
-362 KYGFTREKAY
+362 
-372 SLVQKHAQISWEKN
+372 
-386 IPFYDSLV
+386 
-394 KDSLINKKISN
+394 
-405 KDLKKMFDIEYHTK
+405 
-419 RIDLIFKRVFKK
+419 IDLAKVSILTQACLSHLITKGVDRDEAYRFIQSQSFEFDDLDDYLTTLSKNFENVSIEELKSITNEILSEKTNENFEEKINSIV

>member
-37 EGIVPKGLSAE
+37 AGIVPKGLSAE

-57 ELEEREKV
+57 ELEEREKI

-77 QNRIDENSEWVHY
+77 QNKIQKNSEWVHY

-115 QIDKLINTL
+115 QIDELIETL

-158 LEINRNKQRII
+158 LEINRNKQRIV
-169 KAKENIAVGKFSGA
+169 KAKENISVGKFSGA
-183 VGNYSILNEEIEE
+183 VGNYSILNQEIEE

-223 VAIGMLGSCF
+223 IAIGMLGSCF

-272 TSERI
+272 TSERV

-294 ISLWHERDISH
+294 ISLWHERDISN
-305 SSVERNIGPDSTI
+305 SSVERIIFPDGFNLISFATIEMEKLFSNIQI
-318 TLDFSLNRLKNI
+318 NHEKIN
-330 LWNLNVFPK
+330 
-339 KMLKNLNISNGL
+339 SN
-351 IYSQR
+351 
-356 VMLELT
+356 
-362 KYGFTREKAY
+362 
-372 SLVQKHAQISWEKN
+372 
-386 IPFYDSLV
+386 
-394 KDSLINKKISN
+394 
-405 KDLKKMFDIEYHTK
+405 
-419 RIDLIFKRVFKK
+419 IDLAKVSILTQACLSHLITKGVDRDEAYRFIQSQSFEFDDLDDYLTTLSKNFENVSIEELKSITNEILSVKTNENFEEKINSIV

>member
-37 EGIVPKGLSAE
+37 AGIVPKGLSAE

-57 ELEEREKV
+57 ELEEREKI

-77 QNRIDENSEWVHY
+77 QNKIQKNSEWVHY

-115 QIDKLINTL
+115 QIDELIETL

-158 LEINRNKQRII
+158 LEINRNKQRIV
-169 KAKENIAVGKFSGA
+169 KAKENISVGKFSGA
-183 VGNYSILNEEIEE
+183 VGNYSILNQEIEE
-196 RALSSLNLKPELF
+196 RALSSLNLKPEFF

-223 VAIGMLGSCF
+223 IAIGMLGSCF

-272 TSERI
+272 TSERV

-294 ISLWHERDISH
+294 ISLWHERDISN
-305 SSVERNIGPDSTI
+305 SSVERIIFPDGFNLISFATIEMEKLFSNIQI
-318 TLDFSLNRLKNI
+318 NHEKIN
-330 LWNLNVFPK
+330 
-339 KMLKNLNISNGL
+339 SN
-351 IYSQR
+351 
-356 VMLELT
+356 
-362 KYGFTREKAY
+362 
-372 SLVQKHAQISWEKN
+372 
-386 IPFYDSLV
+386 
-394 KDSLINKKISN
+394 
-405 KDLKKMFDIEYHTK
+405 
-419 RIDLIFKRVFKK
+419 IDLAKVSILTQACLSHLITKGVDRDEAYRFIQSQSFEFEDLDDYLTTLSKNFENVSIEELKSITNEILSEKTNENFEEKINSIV

>member
-37 EGIVPKGLSAE
+37 AGIVPKGLSAE

-57 ELEEREKV
+57 ELEEREKI

-77 QNRIDENSEWVHY
+77 QNKIQKNSEWVHY

-115 QIDKLINTL
+115 QIDELIETL

-158 LEINRNKQRII
+158 LEINRNKQRIV
-169 KAKENIAVGKFSGA
+169 KAKENISVGKFSGA
-183 VGNYSILNEEIEE
+183 VGNYSILNQEIEE

-223 VAIGMLGSCF
+223 IAIGMLGSCF

-272 TSERI
+272 TSERV

-294 ISLWHERDISH
+294 ISLWHERDISN
-305 SSVERNIGPDSTI
+305 SSVERIIFPDGFNLITFATIEMEKLFSNIQI
-318 TLDFSLNRLKNI
+318 NHEKIN
-330 LWNLNVFPK
+330 
-339 KMLKNLNISNGL
+339 SN
-351 IYSQR
+351 
-356 VMLELT
+356 
-362 KYGFTREKAY
+362 
-372 SLVQKHAQISWEKN
+372 
-386 IPFYDSLV
+386 
-394 KDSLINKKISN
+394 
-405 KDLKKMFDIEYHTK
+405 
-419 RIDLIFKRVFKK
+419 IDLAKVSILTQACLSHLITKGVDRDEAYRFIQSQSFEFEDLDDYLTTLSKNFENVSIEELKSITNEILSEKTNENFEEKINSIV

>member
-37 EGIVPKGLSAE
+37 AGIVPKGLSAE

-57 ELEEREKV
+57 ELEEREKI

-77 QNRIDENSEWVHY
+77 QNKIQKNSEWVHY

-115 QIDKLINTL
+115 QIDKLIKTL

-158 LEINRNKQRII
+158 LEINRNKQRIV
-169 KAKENIAVGKFSGA
+169 KAKENISVGKFSGA
-183 VGNYSILNEEIEE
+183 VGNYSILNQEIEE
-196 RALSSLNLKPELF
+196 RALSSLNLKPEFF

-223 VAIGMLGSCF
+223 IAIGMLGSCF

-272 TSERI
+272 TSERV

-294 ISLWHERDISH
+294 ISLWHERDISN
-305 SSVERNIGPDSTI
+305 SSVERIIFPDGFNLISFATIEMEKLFSNIQI
-318 TLDFSLNRLKNI
+318 NHEKIN
-330 LWNLNVFPK
+330 
-339 KMLKNLNISNGL
+339 SN
-351 IYSQR
+351 
-356 VMLELT
+356 
-362 KYGFTREKAY
+362 
-372 SLVQKHAQISWEKN
+372 
-386 IPFYDSLV
+386 
-394 KDSLINKKISN
+394 
-405 KDLKKMFDIEYHTK
+405 
-419 RIDLIFKRVFKK
+419 IDLAKVSILTQACLSHLITKGVDRDEAYRFIQSQSFEFDDLDDYLTTLSKNFENVSIEELKSITNEILSEKTNENFEEKINSIV